1 MGPIRWRIS
10 EGEYS
15 MAQTVA
21 FFGLGNM
28 GGPMAANL
36 VKAGYGVRAFDPVP
50 TSVAAAVDAGC
61 TAAANEAA
69 AVAGADVVISM
80 LPNGE
85 LVEALFVDQ
94 ARLFEQLAPGTLV
107 IDCSTIAAASS
118 RRIAAEGKKRH
129 IRVVDAPV
137 SGGVAGAQAATLA
150 FMCGGEAADVE
161 AARAVLQHM
170 GANIFHAGA
179 SGAGQIA
186 KICNNM
192 LLAVHMIG
200 TAEALQLG
208 VDNGLDPKALSN
220 IMLKSSGCNWSL
232 EKYNPWPGVMETA
245 PASRGY
251 QGGFMVKLMQKDL
264 GLAMGAALASRSSTP
279 MGALAQSLYNL
290 YGELGGADNTGL
302 DFSSIQRLFG
312 GDRG

>member
-1 MGPIRWRIS
+1 
-10 EGEYS
+10 

-36 VKAGYGVRAFDPVP
+36 VKAGYAVRAFDPVP
-50 TSVAAAVDAGC
+50 ASVATAVAAGC
-61 TAAANEAA
+61 SAAESEAA

-85 LVEALFVDQ
+85 LVEALFLDQ
-94 ARLFEQLAPGTLV
+94 AGLFEQLAPGTLV

-118 RRIAAEGKKRH
+118 RRVAAAGAERG
-129 IRVVDAPV
+129 IPVVDAPV
-137 SGGVAGAQAATLA
+137 SGGVAGAQAATLS
-150 FMCGGEAADVE
+150 FICGGEADAV
-161 AARAVLQHM
+161 ARARPLLAHM

-192 LLAVHMIG
+192 LLAVHMVG

-208 VDNGLDPKALSN
+208 VDNGLDPKTLSE

-232 EKYNPWPGVMETA
+232 EKYNPWPGIMDNV

-251 QGGFMVKLMQKDL
+251 QGGFMVRLMQKDL
-264 GLAMGAALASRSSTP
+264 GLAMATALASHSSTP
-279 MGALAQSLYNL
+279 MGALAQSLYQL
-290 YGELGGADNTGL
+290 YGELGGEDNTGL
-302 DFSSIQRLFG
+302 DFSSIQRIFG
-312 GDRG
+312 GED

>member
-1 MGPIRWRIS
+1 
-10 EGEYS
+10 
-15 MAQTVA
+15 MAKTVA

-36 VKAGYGVRAFDPVP
+36 VKAGFRVRAFDVVP
-50 TSVAAAVDAGC
+50 ASVQQAVQDGCSAAA
-61 TAAANEAA
+61 TEQA
-69 AVAGADVVISM
+69 AVEGADVVVSM
-80 LPNGE
+80 LPDGAIAE
-85 LVEALFVDQ
+85 
-94 ARLFEQLAPGTLV
+94 RLYIDGAGLLNLIGPATLV

-118 RRIAAEGKKRH
+118 RRIAAAGKTRG

-150 FMCGGEAADVE
+150 FMCGGKAADVE
-161 AARAVLQHM
+161 AAREVLQHM

-192 LLAVHMIG
+192 LLAIHMIG

-208 VDNGLDPKALSN
+208 VDNGLDPAALSN

-251 QGGFMVKLMQKDL
+251 QGGFMVRLMQKDL
-264 GLAMGAALASRSSTP
+264 GLAMGAALASHSSTP

-290 YGELGGADNTGL
+290 YGELGGEDNTGL

-312 GDRG
+312 GPR